1 MALVA
6 LMLGVWLQT
15 AHAQRPG
22 GGRPFGGPPGME
34 RTNLVARFDADGDGR
49 LDDDERAEARAY
61 ARELAAERPRFPFG
75 GGEAGGEP
83 ATVPRRLTT
92 LDEDIE
98 ESARVAVD
106 AAAGLYDPGVVR
118 TLFLRLVPD
127 DWYDELRDLY
137 HTEVDVPAALVV
149 DGRTYADVGVRFRGN
164 SSYFATGESLKK
176 SWNLSL
182 DWADD
187 DQRLYGYRT
196 LNLLNSH
203 TDPSFAREAMFSEI
217 GRDYTP
223 APRVNHVRL
232 VVNGDDW
239 GVYVNVQQFNSD
251 YVRDAFGETGGD
263 RWKVPSNPR
272 SADGGLSWLGHDV
285 AAYRAV
291 YQIKS
296 KDDDEAW
303 AALVKLCQVL
313 RNAPDDELEAA
324 LVDLFDVDGALWHLA
339 MENVFIDHD
348 GYMSR
353 ASDYNLYRDEAGRFH
368 LVPHDSN
375 ETFRHGGRG
384 GGPGSLGETQQ
395 VDPFLHADN
404 PERPVIHRLLSIPHL
419 RARYAAHVRTIVD
432 EWLTWERIGPRVD
445 AMQALIDRHVKA
457 DEKQLYSYEDFARST
472 TDEFVEPRPGG
483 GFGPPPGFG
492 GPGASGPPPGPPPSE
507 AGEGDAT
514 GGVADGPTPRRGP
527 PGGRGRGRRGRGG
540 PGGFG
545 RPSTP
550 GLKPWV
556 EARREY
562 LLSVEEIARPA
573 PVADVTRVYE
583 AVAGRPTPVHATTT
597 GVRAASA
604 VVYHAPAPRG
614 RYAHVAMRRDG
625 VVWSAEIPA
634 YPPEAVVY
642 YYVELRG
649 ENGATAFAPVRAEA
663 APWSY
668 RVSAPPSRIGAVV
681 INEFMAAN
689 DTAFADPQGDFDDW
703 IELYNTTEKPVDLS
717 GHFLSD
723 DASEPR
729 KWAFPAGTV
738 IGAGAYLVVW
748 ADNDDGDPGVHAS
761 FKLAAK
767 GEAIVLSAFDG
778 ADVKTVDRVDFGAQ
792 ATDTSAGRRP
802 DRDGGA
808 WPMRPSP
815 GLPNN
820 VD

>member
-118 TLFLRLVPD
+118 TLFLRFVPD

-263 RWKVPSNPR
+263 RWKVPSNRDPR
-272 SADGGLSWLGHDV
+272 T
-285 AAYRAV
+285 
-291 YQIKS
+291 
-296 KDDDEAW
+296 EAFRGSDMTSQRTGR
-303 AALVKLCQVL
+303 CT
-313 RNAPDDELEAA
+313 RS
-324 LVDLFDVDGALWHLA
+324 
-339 MENVFIDHD
+339 
-348 GYMSR
+348 SR
-353 ASDYNLYRDEAGRFH
+353 
-368 LVPHDSN
+368 
-375 ETFRHGGRG
+375 
-384 GGPGSLGETQQ
+384 
-395 VDPFLHADN
+395 
-404 PERPVIHRLLSIPHL
+404 
-419 RARYAAHVRTIVD
+419 RT
-432 EWLTWERIGPRVD
+432 
-445 AMQALIDRHVKA
+445 
-457 DEKQLYSYEDFARST
+457 T
-472 TDEFVEPRPGG
+472 T
-483 GFGPPPGFG
+483 
-492 GPGASGPPPGPPPSE
+492 
-507 AGEGDAT
+507 
-514 GGVADGPTPRRGP
+514 RRGP
-527 PGGRGRGRRGRGG
+527 
-540 PGGFG
+540 
-545 RPSTP
+545 
-550 GLKPWV
+550 
-556 EARREY
+556 
-562 LLSVEEIARPA
+562 LSSNCVKC
-573 PVADVTRVYE
+573 
-583 AVAGRPTPVHATTT
+583 
-597 GVRAASA
+597 S
-604 VVYHAPAPRG
+604 
-614 RYAHVAMRRDG
+614 AMRRMT
-625 VVWSAEIPA
+625 
-634 YPPEAVVY
+634 
-642 YYVELRG
+642 
-649 ENGATAFAPVRAEA
+649 N
-663 APWSY
+663 
-668 RVSAPPSRIGAVV
+668 
-681 INEFMAAN
+681 
-689 DTAFADPQGDFDDW
+689 
-703 IELYNTTEKPVDLS
+703 
-717 GHFLSD
+717 
-723 DASEPR
+723 
-729 KWAFPAGTV
+729 
-738 IGAGAYLVVW
+738 
-748 ADNDDGDPGVHAS
+748 
-761 FKLAAK
+761 
-767 GEAIVLSAFDG
+767 
-778 ADVKTVDRVDFGAQ
+778 
-792 ATDTSAGRRP
+792 
-802 DRDGGA
+802 
-808 WPMRPSP
+808 
-815 GLPNN
+815 
-820 VD
+820 